1 MNTDVLSKKCF
12 SMCDDKSSLSKKE
25 INAIKNV
32 LSGTISVE
40 HCSLTSLK
48 QKQLVLAA
56 NIFLEYPS
64 EFYLDSRLNDFFDSM
79 MGSKHVERDLR
90 RTKVYYELIKDL
102 VNDGEKLVLKKF
114 RISRI
119 SKISNVLEKVQ
130 PILPPQELTNDDYK
144 ERYKELVLSLIE
156 QQEKDA
162 KAYFDSCEPY
172 NDHVRRYS
180 YSTENQY
187 KSKDMFISELQNIYG
202 DLYDY
207 SSVEYK
213 NRKTKVSLFCKKHNL
228 VFQRT
233 PANLLKGY
241 GCPCCNE
248 ELGRTWKNTVGITYL
263 SERRNLRWDTDRFIK
278 ESEYMFGKGTFDY
291 SKCHYVNSKTPV
303 TLIQTSTGK
312 EFSARPYEHLRHG
325 DYRKTES
332 KYYEGTTD
340 EQKIYYY
347 VDCIRRELTDKVYV
361 PMQHIESYKR
371 FKCICPIHGEFFTN
385 LINIHKGIGCPD
397 CTPKGESLGE
407 RAVRI
412 YLQHKGVEY
421 IQEYNVQDKQYF
433 DTFARIDFYIP
444 EKNMFIEFQGEQHY
458 NIAASKIMHNSR
470 GWQKQKKRDNH
481 LRAYAKSKGISL
493 VEIPYTY
500 RNNVSGF
507 LDKYF
512 Q

>member
-1 MNTDVLSKKCF
+1 
-12 SMCDDKSSLSKKE
+12 
-25 INAIKNV
+25 
-32 LSGTISVE
+32 
-40 HCSLTSLK
+40 
-48 QKQLVLAA
+48 
-56 NIFLEYPS
+56 
-64 EFYLDSRLNDFFDSM
+64 
-79 MGSKHVERDLR
+79 
-90 RTKVYYELIKDL
+90 
-102 VNDGEKLVLKKF
+102 
-114 RISRI
+114 
-119 SKISNVLEKVQ
+119 
-130 PILPPQELTNDDYK
+130 
-144 ERYKELVLSLIE
+144 
-156 QQEKDA
+156 
-162 KAYFDSCEPY
+162 
-172 NDHVRRYS
+172 
-180 YSTENQY
+180 
-187 KSKDMFISELQNIYG
+187 
-202 DLYDY
+202 
-207 SSVEYK
+207 
-213 NRKTKVSLFCKKHNL
+213 
-228 VFQRT
+228 
-233 PANLLKGY
+233 
-241 GCPCCNE
+241 
-248 ELGRTWKNTVGITYL
+248 
-263 SERRNLRWDTDRFIK
+263 
-278 ESEYMFGKGTFDY
+278 MFGKGTFDY

-312 EFSARPYEHLRHG
+312 EFSARPYEHLRHC

-347 VDCIRRELTDKVYV
+347 ADCVRRELVDKVYI